1 MKKNQN
7 SESCRKPCGQSLIT
21 IFLMLVFILVSGIN
35 AHSQNKGTETASK
48 IMERTTFSL
57 TGSGWA
63 FWLDTKAQW
72 EKDELCLPYQVND
85 TN

>member
-1 MKKNQN
+1 MKKTQN
-7 SESCRKPCGQSLIT
+7 SEPNRKPSGQSSIT

-35 AHSQNKGTETASK
+35 AHSQNKVTETASK
-48 IMERTTFSL
+48 IMEWTTFSL

-63 FWLDTKAQW
+63 LWLETKSQW
-72 EKDELCLPYQVND
+72 EKDELCLPYQVTD

>member
-1 MKKNQN
+1 MKMNQN
-7 SESCRKPCGQSLIT
+7 SESYRKPCGQSSIT

-63 FWLDTKAQW
+63 FWLDTKVQW
-72 EKDELCLPYQVND
+72 EKDEL
-85 TN
+85 

>member
-1 MKKNQN
+1 VKKTQN
-7 SESCRKPCGQSLIT
+7 SEPNRKPSGQSSIT

-35 AHSQNKGTETASK
+35 AHSQNKVTETASK
-48 IMERTTFSL
+48 IMEWTTFSL

-63 FWLDTKAQW
+63 LWLETKSQW
-72 EKDELCLPYQVND
+72 EKDELCLPYQVTD